1 MVRKSKHIFQPILSA
16 NTYDNKMAPKI
27 KKATKKEIIEIKSLF
42 LAHYPDSLTELNYTN
57 IYELLIAVMLSAQCT
72 DKRVNIITPALF
84 QAYPTAIQLA
94 NADLD
99 DVKSYINSCSFYNN
113 KAKNLIKM
121 AQSIIENYEGEI
133 PQKRDELIK
142 LAGVGQKTANVV
154 MIEYTGAN
162 LMAVDTHVFRVAHRL
177 GLSDDKTAT
186 KTEETLSKKFKTDL
200 HLLHQAMV
208 LFGRYRCKAVKPECE
223 ECFMEKHC
231 KTSQTFKV

>member
-1 MVRKSKHIFQPILSA
+1 MS
-16 NTYDNKMAPKI
+16 PKTI
-27 KKATKKEIIEIKSLF
+27 KKATKKEIEEIKSLF
-42 LAHYPDSLTELNYTN
+42 LKHYPDSLTELRYRNL
-57 IYELLIAVMLSAQCT
+57 YELLIAVMLSAQCT
-72 DKRVNIITPALF
+72 DKRVNIISPALF
-84 QAYPTAIQLA
+84 DAYPNAISLA
-94 NADLD
+94 NAELSE
-99 DVKSYINSCSFYNN
+99 VKTFIQSCSFYNN

-121 AQSIIENYEGEI
+121 AQSVIENYNGKI
-133 PQKRDELIK
+133 PLEQKELIT

-186 KTEETLSKKFKTDL
+186 QTEETLTKKFKTDL

-208 LFGRYRCKAVKPECE
+208 LFGRYHCKAIKPECE
-223 ECFMEKHC
+223 GCFMSAHC